1 MEDVVI
7 RCMRFITGLFS
18 SWAVSNKNNV
28 NLKIFTLFSGLS
40 QRKEKKEGMKE
51 TATTSGYRD
60 RTFIQLISDWF
71 RPKVNSTRHRS
82 FYTSSPHS
90 LYSLFLFLLRF
101 YFWECRYYKTRIWA
115 FSRAMVAIF
124 GSYILDL
131 ICTRCTFFLFFL
143 LLLLN
148 LQAIWDILQDPT
160 TVEPAKA
167 QGKYIEGSLYRTPPF
182 NEFSRKLPKC
192 SLYRGIVN
200 N

>member
-18 SWAVSNKNNV
+18 SWAFSNKNNV

-101 YFWECRYYKTRIWA
+101 YFWECRNYKTRIWA

-131 ICTRCTFFLFFL
+131 ICTRCIFFSPVTFKSASHIRHFARPNYSGTCQGTGEIYRRFVISNTSIQRIF
-143 LLLLN
+143 
-148 LQAIWDILQDPT
+148 
-160 TVEPAKA
+160 AKT
-167 QGKYIEGSLYRTPPF
+167 S
-182 NEFSRKLPKC
+182 
-192 SLYRGIVN
+192 
-200 N
+200 

>member
-1 MEDVVI
+1 M
-7 RCMRFITGLFS
+7 
-18 SWAVSNKNNV
+18 
-28 NLKIFTLFSGLS
+28 
-40 QRKEKKEGMKE
+40 QRQDFY
-51 TATTSGYRD
+51 S
-60 RTFIQLISDWF
+60 INIWLIS
-71 RPKVNSTRHRS
+71 PKSECDHRS

-90 LYSLFLFLLRF
+90 LYSLFLVILRF

-167 QGKYIEGSLYRTPPF
+167 QGKYIESPFYRTPPF
-182 NEFSRKLPKC
+182 NEFSGKLPKC
-192 SLYRGIVN
+192 SLYRGIVKERV
-200 N
+200 